1 MVITMKTVCDVNK
14 CAGCMACVDICPKEA
29 ISIEDSISAY
39 NAVIDE
45 SKCTNCGACNR
56 ICQKNHPYQSMK
68 PMKWYQGWAK
78 DEKIREKSSS
88 GGFATAIAKAF
99 VLSGGIVCS
108 CIFEAGEFRFGFAK
122 TEQEVEKFTG
132 SKYVKSNP
140 QGIYKKIN
148 QLLKNNERVLFIG
161 LPCQVAALRN
171 FVNTSFSDNLYTA
184 DLICH
189 GTPSPKLLDMFLNQY
204 KRPLKSMSTISF
216 RVNAKMQVHGDGK
229 GIITKGVSDKYTIA
243 FLDSLT
249 YTDNCYEC
257 DYAKLE
263 RVSDLTLGDSW
274 GSELPMDVQK
284 KGVSLA
290 LAQTTK
296 GIELL
301 ENAELELKN
310 VDLKK
315 AIENNHQLEHPSIE
329 PKNRRKFLNNIK
341 SGKSFNKGVF
351 MNNPKYCLKQDVK
364 EIMIK
369 LNMLH

>member
-189 GTPSPKLLDMFLNQY
+189 GTPSPKLLEIFLNQY
-204 KRPLKSMSTISF
+204 DRSLKTMSNITF
-216 RVNAKMQVHGDGK
+216 RNKDKYQICGDRK
-229 GIITKGVSDKYTIA
+229 GIITAGVSDKYSVA
-243 FLDSLT
+243 FVDSLIS
-249 YTDNCYEC
+249 TDSCFDC
-257 DYAKLE
+257 AYAELD

-274 GSELPMDVQK
+274 GSELPIDVQK

-290 LAQTTK
+290 LVQTTK

-310 VDLKK
+310 ADLNI

-369 LNMLH
+369 LNILQ